1 MKKWISILLIVF
13 IFGTFSISASAS
25 EPYSNYTYDIN
36 GKSKGEPQAYLPT
49 EAISGEAIG
58 AGAFSN
64 PKDIYVSEDRKIY
77 VADTGNN
84 RIVIF
89 NPKNELLHIIKE
101 FNNKGNVDG
110 FNNPQGVFVAPNG
123 DLYVADTG
131 NERVVVFNT
140 DMSFKKEIGRPESKL
155 IDSSFA
161 FSPIKVAVDSAN
173 RVYIASKNVTQ
184 GVVELDENGE
194 FIGFMGAVPT
204 KIDFITSL
212 WRLVA
217 TQEQKDKMLLTVPT
231 EYSSIDMDN
240 EGFVYGVVSAIDSKK
255 FDPTMFIRR
264 LNPMGS
270 DVLKRNGFSTPMGD
284 VEYYFDTQTEE
295 YETSL
300 LNDVAS
306 RNYGIYSV
314 LDTRKGRIFTY
325 NRNGDLL
332 YVFGAIGDSLG
343 QFGVPEAIDTMD
355 RKYYVID
362 SKYNHIVVFEPT
374 TYGDLITDAV
384 EKFALRDYEGSNE
397 AWLEALKYT
406 SKSDLAFSGIG
417 KAQNN
422 EEDYANAM
430 LHLESA
436 NDRINY
442 SAAFEKY
449 RNQIIDKYFTIGVI
463 LIGVLVIGIFA
474 LRIYKKRKGVKK
486 HD

>member
-1 MKKWISILLIVF
+1 MKKLISILLIVF
-13 IFGTFSISASAS
+13 LIGTFSISASAS

-36 GKSKGEPQAYLPT
+36 GESKGEPQAYLPT
-49 EAISGEAIG
+49 ETISGETIG
-58 AGAFSN
+58 ADSFSN
-64 PKDIYVSEDRKIY
+64 PKDIYISNDRKIY
-77 VADTGNN
+77 IADTGNN

-89 NPKNELLHIIKE
+89 NENKELVHIINE
-101 FNNKGNVDG
+101 FDNNGNVDG

-131 NERVVVFNT
+131 NERVVAFNT
-140 DMSFKKEIGRPESKL
+140 DMSFKKEIGRPESNL

-161 FSPIKVAVDSAN
+161 FSPIKIAVDSAN
-173 RVYIASKNVTQ
+173 RLYIASKNVTQ

-204 KIDFITSL
+204 KIDFITAL

-217 TQEQKDKMLLTVPT
+217 TQEQKDRMLLTVPT
-231 EYSSIDMDN
+231 EYSSIDIDG
-240 EGFVYGVVSAIDSKK
+240 EEFIYGVVSAVDSEN
-255 FDPTMFIRR
+255 FDANMFIRR

-270 DVLKRNGFSTPMGD
+270 DVLKRNGFNAPMGD
-284 VEYYFDTQTEE
+284 VEYYFDTETKEN
-295 YETSL
+295 ETSL
-300 LNDVAS
+300 LNDVAA
-306 RNYGIYSV
+306 REYGIYSV

-343 QFGVPEAIDTMD
+343 QFGVPEAIDTLD
-355 RKYYVID
+355 RKYFVID

-384 EKFALRDYEGSNE
+384 EKYALRDYEGSNA

-417 KAQNN
+417 KALNN
-422 EEDYANAM
+422 EEDYEEAM
-430 LHLESA
+430 MHLEYA
-436 NDRINY
+436 NDRTNY

-449 RNQIIDKYFTIGVI
+449 RNQIIDKYFTAGVI
-463 LIGVLVIGIFA
+463 VLLVLVVGIF
-474 LRIYKKRKGVKK
+474 IFKNYKKRKGVKK